1 MKNVV
6 EDFIKNPHQ
15 IDFNEEDRDFLDAWD
30 HIAVRLSQQQSK
42 NRDFGIS
49 FDDGLINIDKIN
61 DHLKSKHK
69 VHFSS

>member
-6 EDFIKNPHQ
+6 EDFIK
-15 IDFNEEDRDFLDAWD
+15 ILIKLILTKKIGISDAWD